1 MTRTFLATDKND
13 LAINAADNLQ
23 VVSSVEGIA
32 QVARQAMQTR
42 RGEMIYDIP
51 EGIPFDII
59 AWDGAPNIAQ
69 FEAAARRRLRQVV
82 GVRDIISFEATM
94 AGDELQYVAVLQTD
108 QGEVTVD
115 G

>member
-13 LAINAADNLQ
+13 LAINSAGNLQ

-51 EGIPFDII
+51 EGIPFDLV
-59 AWDGAPNIAQ
+59 AWDGAPNLAQ

-82 GVRDIISFEATM
+82 GILDILSFEATM
-94 AGDELQYVAVLQTD
+94 DGDVLQYVAVLQTD
-108 QGEVTVD
+108 QGEVTVI